1 MIKKFIRP
9 AINIGESRKIYEN
22 AAAKWNEKFYKTV
35 YCQKTKKNKKKFIRE
50 NSRKLYIQHKEIWIA
65 LLIIMNDRLKRRNR
79 SFDLELHNFYLRP
92 FEFDVSTLDIQNM
105 LTKYTPD
112 KQEISRETIKRALY
126 RFSGKE
132 GKNKKEREEYNG
144 PGYILSMNWRRS
156 KSRYD
161 VVLNSSMLN
170 FVETSPKQQNIW
182 GSARKESKHTKCGYY
197 TDLNNN
203 KSNQIDL
210 EYKTD
215 LQANQIDNN
224 SLKKGHRE
232 YEKTMPD
239 VMEEKETKIP
249 PETLKSSAGE
259 ILPYDPRT
267 LEEKEES
274 FEESIQRIGLLA
286 EENDHNKEE
295 VLKQI
300 PKPKK
305 TRKHLPEKERENS
318 RFNHFKTQTIIEF
331 YMHFLL
337 KFFSTKNFTKY
348 SPYNYKSPYFSF
360 TYQSIEILKESPH
373 YFGNCK
379 TIEEIQNR
387 SFFLYNTLSRSAR
400 WLKKRQKQNPG
411 FNTNFW
417 HPNRILSREGQGN
430 FSFIKALDWERKM
443 VKRKPQKVKGEF
455 TKKQFQNLL
464 NRVTVFVTKQN
475 LLRDTGIQNYFNT
488 SIDGDSYKLRAK
500 QADWQTYRFMT
511 QFLYT

>member
-1 MIKKFIRP
+1 MIQKFIRP
-9 AINIGESRKIYEN
+9 AINIGESRKTYEK
-22 AAAKWNEKFYKTV
+22 AASKWNEKFYKTV
-35 YCQKTKKNKKKFIRE
+35 YCQKAKKNKKKFIRE

-65 LLIIMNDRLKRRNR
+65 LLIIMNDRLHRRNG
-79 SFDLELHNFYLRP
+79 SFNLDYHNFYLRP

-105 LTKYTPD
+105 LTKFTPD

-126 RFSGKE
+126 RFAGKE
-132 GKNKKEREEYNG
+132 GKNKKEREEDNG

-161 VVLNSSMLN
+161 VVLNASMLN
-170 FVETSPKQQNIW
+170 FVEISPKQQNIW
-182 GSARKESKHTKCGYY
+182 ESDQKDSKHTKCGYY

-203 KSNQIDL
+203 KSSLNNL
-210 EYKTD
+210 ENKTD
-215 LQANQIDNN
+215 LQANQVDNN

-232 YEKTMPD
+232 YEKTVPSNI
-239 VMEEKETKIP
+239 EEKETK
-249 PETLKSSAGE
+249 TLSEPLQSSGE

-267 LEEKEES
+267 LKEKKETFKEKI
-274 FEESIQRIGLLA
+274 ERISKLA

-300 PKPKK
+300 PIPKK
-305 TRKHLPEKERENS
+305 TAKHLPEKERENS

-337 KFFSTKNFTKY
+337 KFFNTKNFKKY

-360 TYQSIEILKESPH
+360 TYQSIEILKESPE

-379 TIEEIQNR
+379 TFEEMQNR
-387 SFFLYNTLSRSAR
+387 SNFLYNTLSRSAR

-411 FNTNFW
+411 FNTDYW

-430 FSFIKALDWERKM
+430 FSFMKALDWERKM
-443 VKRKPQKVKGEF
+443 IKRKPQKVKGKFSEN
-455 TKKQFQNLL
+455 QFQNYL

-475 LLRDTGIQNYFNT
+475 LLNDKGIQRFFIASWNGEKYNLRPKSTDWNT
-488 SIDGDSYKLRAK
+488 YK
-500 QADWQTYRFMT
+500 FMT
-511 QFLYT
+511 QFLYK